1 MVSSS
6 ACGMRSIA
14 PETTL
19 LYARQ
24 LAATAG
30 ISEVTDITDFD
41 VLGVPVFIS
50 VRPQARGEAFTFGK
64 GLRPIDAEVGAYM
77 EAIEFYFA
85 EPGVGG
91 ISTRWGTARE
101 VAGHERGDEAILDFV
116 PLAQCEVDLDDP
128 LLLASVRNLESDDE
142 CVVPA
147 ELIYYPAPDVGQSLF
162 GSSTNGLASG
172 NTLVEATIQ
181 ALLELIERDIWSFE
195 FLRRSSKLVEPKS
208 LPDEVR
214 EIVERAERN
223 GLQLKV
229 RTISNDYGMPFFAA
243 FLFDLNNPSRKSFN
257 GGWACDLDRDRAV
270 VRAVSEAAQSRAAFI
285 HGGRKVRTASD
296 DHEHEV
302 ELVRQHMR
310 GVSDSR
316 NQVPFTDIP
325 DLGPA
330 GTQEQ
335 KLDAVIERLRLVLQ
349 EPIYRVAFTPPESPL
364 QVVRVVVPLLE
375 NLKETRVRVG
385 RRLKATIDS
394 FGAQAA

>member
-1 MVSSS
+1 MGSSS
-6 ACGMRSIA
+6 ACGMRSLA

-30 ISEVTDITDFD
+30 ISEVQDITDLD
-41 VLGVPVFIS
+41 VLGVPVFLS
-50 VRPQARGEAFTFGK
+50 VRAQARGEAFTFGK
-64 GLRPIDAEVGAYM
+64 GLRPVDAEVGAYM
-77 EAIEFYFA
+77 EAIEFYYA

-101 VAGHERGDEAILDFV
+101 VAGHERGDDAILDFV
-116 PLAQCEVDLDDP
+116 PLLQREVDLDGP

-142 CVVPA
+142 SFIPA

-195 FLRRSSKLVEPKS
+195 YIRPASVLVEPAS
-208 LPDEVR
+208 LPDNVR

-229 RTISNDYGMPFFAA
+229 RTIANDYDMPFFAA
-243 FLFDLNNPSRKSFN
+243 FLFDVNNPSRKSFN

-270 VRAVSEAAQSRAAFI
+270 VRAVTEAAQSRVAFI
-285 HGGRKVRTASD
+285 HGGRKLRAQQTTSD
-296 DHEHEV
+296 EAN
-302 ELVRQHMR
+302 LVRQHML
-310 GVSDSR
+310 GVSDPR
-316 NQVPFTDIP
+316 NQVRLTDIP
-325 DLGPA
+325 DLSTP
-330 GTQEQ
+330 GTLEQ
-335 KLDAVIERLRLVLQ
+335 KLATVIEQLRVVLP

-385 RRLKATIDS
+385 RRLKATIDAL
-394 FGAQAA
+394 GAQAA